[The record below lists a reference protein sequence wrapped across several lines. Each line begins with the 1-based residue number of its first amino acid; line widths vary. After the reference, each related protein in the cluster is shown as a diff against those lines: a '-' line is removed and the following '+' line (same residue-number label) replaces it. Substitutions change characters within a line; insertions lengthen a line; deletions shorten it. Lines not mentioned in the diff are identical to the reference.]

1 MNLVN
6 LLFAD
11 VVKFLA
17 EKDQDLVFII
27 KFIDYMF
34 STSEVNTQQ
43 EAEVE
48 TFVNNMRILNNLYR
62 LFGLITDYS
71 DKERTA
77 FNDEN
82 IIGLLEEPDRIA
94 GYQKFRLGLQ
104 NKYNTDLISLYD
116 EYREREF

>member
-34 STSEVNTQQ
+34 STSEVNIEQ

-48 TFVNNMRILNNLYR
+48 TFVNNMRILNR
-62 LFGLITDYS
+62 
-71 DKERTA
+71 
-77 FNDEN
+77 
-82 IIGLLEEPDRIA
+82 
-94 GYQKFRLGLQ
+94 
-104 NKYNTDLISLYD
+104 
-116 EYREREF
+116 

>member
-34 STSEVNTQQ
+34 STSEVNIQQ

-82 IIGLLEEPDRIA
+82 IVALLDQPDRIS

-104 NKYNTDLISLYD
+104 NKYNADLISLYD

>member
-6 LLFAD
+6 LLLAD
-11 VVKFLA
+11 AVKFLA
-17 EKDQDLVFII
+17 EKDQDLVFVI

-34 STSEVNTQQ
+34 STSEVNT
-43 EAEVE
+43 ESDVEVS
-48 TFVNNMRILNNLYR
+48 TFVNNIRILNNLYK
-62 LFGLITDYS
+62 LFGLITGYS

-77 FNDEN
+77 FNDEK
-82 IIGLLEEPDRIA
+82 IIELLDAPSRIA

-104 NKYNTDLISLYD
+104 TKYNADLISLYD